1 MRAGIIAK
9 KIGMSNLF
17 TSSGVNIP
25 VTVLKVDECKVIERH
40 EVNNSDSDK
49 VTLGASE
56 VKKINKSKKG
66 YFDKKKSKPYKLIK
80 EFFVEKSDELKSGDD
95 ITVDHF
101 KEGQFIDISGISKG
115 KGFSG
120 VMKRHNFSGLRASH
134 GVSVSHRS
142 HGSTGQNQ
150 DPGKVFK
157 GKKMAGHMGDKF
169 RTIQNLE
176 IIKSDMENNLMY
188 VKGSIPGSINSIIL
202 IQKNKKKI
210 NRITTLEKSKKILS
224 ESSQDDKKAKGS
236 KSSSKP
242 VPSGKTESQPK
253 PKTDNKE
260 VKKK

>member
-66 YFDKKKSKPYKLIK
+66 YFDKKKSKPYKLVK

-134 GVSVSHRS
+134 GVSAAHRS
-142 HGSTGQNQ
+142 AGSTGQCQ

-157 GKKMAGHMGDKF
+157 GKKMAGQYGNTHKTLQSLQVVKVDPLNK
-169 RTIQNLE
+169 
-176 IIKSDMENNLMY
+176 IICL
-188 VKGSIPGSINSIIL
+188 KGSTPGSRGSWMIIEDSI
-202 IQKNKKKI
+202 KKKEI
-210 NRITTLEKSKKILS
+210 KEIDVTAPAVQDKASKK
-224 ESSQDDKKAKGS
+224 EQQQNS
-236 KSSSKP
+236 K
-242 VPSGKTESQPK
+242 EEQ
-253 PKTDNKE
+253 
-260 VKKK
+260 

>member
-66 YFDKKKSKPYKLIK
+66 YFDKKKSKSYKLIK

-134 GVSVSHRS
+134 GVSAAHRS
-142 HGSTGQNQ
+142 AGSTGQCQ

-157 GKKMAGHMGDKF
+157 GKKMAGQYGNTHKTLQSLQVVKVDPLNK
-169 RTIQNLE
+169 
-176 IIKSDMENNLMY
+176 IICL
-188 VKGSIPGSINSIIL
+188 KGSTPGSRGSWMIIEDSI
-202 IQKNKKKI
+202 KKKEI
-210 NRITTLEKSKKILS
+210 KEIDVAAPAVQDKASKK
-224 ESSQDDKKAKGS
+224 EQKQNS
-236 KSSSKP
+236 K
-242 VPSGKTESQPK
+242 EEQ
-253 PKTDNKE
+253 
-260 VKKK
+260 

>member
-40 EVNNSDSDK
+40 ESNNSDSDK

-56 VKKINKSKKG
+56 LKKVNKSKKG
-66 YFDKKKSKPYKLIK
+66 YFDKKKSKPYKLVK

-95 ITVDHF
+95 INVDHF

-134 GVSVSHRS
+134 GVSAAHRS
-142 HGSTGQNQ
+142 AGSTGQCQ

-157 GKKMAGHMGDKF
+157 GKKMAGQYGNTHKTLQSLQVVKVDPLNK
-169 RTIQNLE
+169 
-176 IIKSDMENNLMY
+176 IICL
-188 VKGSIPGSINSIIL
+188 KGSTPGSRGSWMVIEDSI
-202 IQKNKKKI
+202 KKKEI
-210 NRITTLEKSKKILS
+210 KEIDAAAPAVQDKASKK
-224 ESSQDDKKAKGS
+224 EQKQ
-236 KSSSKP
+236 SSK
-242 VPSGKTESQPK
+242 E
-253 PKTDNKE
+253 E
-260 VKKK
+260 